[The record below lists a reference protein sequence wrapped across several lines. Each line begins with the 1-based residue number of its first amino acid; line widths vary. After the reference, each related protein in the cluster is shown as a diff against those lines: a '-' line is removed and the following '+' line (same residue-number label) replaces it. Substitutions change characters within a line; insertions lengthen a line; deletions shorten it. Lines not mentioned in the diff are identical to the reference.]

1 MKAGILTITDGQNY
15 GNRLQNYAMQEL
27 LQSIGME
34 AETIQR
40 RTKRDLTGVEKLK
53 VDIKYV
59 VKRFIGYKC
68 DHYRRIRKKRF
79 DEFNKKYIKSGNC
92 ILQNSEAPDDLNDRY
107 DFFIVGSD
115 QVWNARLEIVK
126 EDIKNHLAFFAEPA
140 KKIAY
145 AASFGTDD
153 VPLEYAKLFSEA
165 LSTYKAIGVREDS
178 GVDIVKRLCHKNDV
192 KVVLDPTMMLS
203 AEQWRRIAKKPK
215 YIQNERF
222 IVTYF
227 LGGRG
232 EELTSYIKNIAQ
244 EFDAKIVNL
253 DIEFLSDD
261 SIENKEFFIT
271 TPDEFVWLIEHAECV
286 LTDSF
291 HASVFSILFHKPFCT
306 FERISTEKGNDM
318 GSRIHTL
325 LGKFELLKFYGDIE
339 SPTTKPQSYDSFKID
354 KILDYERKKS
364 MRFLKEAIDQ

>member
-27 LQSIGME
+27 LKSIGME
-34 AETIQR
+34 AETIPR
-40 RTKRDLTGVEKLK
+40 RTKRDLTGIDKIE

-59 VKRFIGYKC
+59 IKRILRYKC

-79 DEFNKKYIKSGNC
+79 TEFNHKYIKFGKDV
-92 ILQNSEAPDDLNDRY
+92 LQNSIAPDGLNDKY
-107 DFFIVGSD
+107 DYFIIGSD

-126 EDIKNHLAFFAEPA
+126 EDIKNHLAFFAESG

-153 VPLEYAKLFSEA
+153 VAPEYRNLFSEA

-178 GVDIVKRLCHKNDV
+178 GVDIVRNLCNRNDAT
-192 KVVLDPTMMLS
+192 VVLDPTMMLS
-203 AEQWRRIAKKPK
+203 VEQWKKIEKKPK
-215 YIQNERF
+215 YIQNQKY

-232 EELTSYIKNIAQ
+232 KKLSSYIKNIAN
-244 EFDAKIVNL
+244 EFEAEIINL
-253 DIEFLSDD
+253 DIEFLLDNDIDD
-261 SIENKEFFIT
+261 KNFFTT
-271 TPDEFVWLIEHAECV
+271 TPDEFVWLIDHAECV

-306 FERISTEKGNDM
+306 YERIAEEKGNNM
-318 GSRIHTL
+318 GSRIQTL
-325 LGKFELLKFYGDIE
+325 LKKFGLLEFYGNIKN
-339 SPTTKPQSYDSFKID
+339 PVLRPRAYDDTKID
-354 KILDYERKKS
+354 EILNQEREHS
-364 MRFLKEAIDQ
+364 ILFLKKTLY